1 MPGAWPVTKLLSPRH
16 RPQGFKVGG
25 EVLDHEWNDESHLIE
40 SIYSMERKW
49 AKSLDLSQSLS
60 ASESA

>member
-25 EVLDHEWNDESHLIE
+25 EVLDQEWNDESHLIE
-40 SIYSMERKW
+40 SI
-49 AKSLDLSQSLS
+49 
-60 ASESA
+60 